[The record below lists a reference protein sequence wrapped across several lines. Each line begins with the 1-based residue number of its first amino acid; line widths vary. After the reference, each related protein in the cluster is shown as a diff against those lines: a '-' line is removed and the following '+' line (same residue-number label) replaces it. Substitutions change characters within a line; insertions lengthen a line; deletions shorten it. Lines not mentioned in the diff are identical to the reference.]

1 MSRGKPEEFN
11 PKRRPVR
18 GHSNRDPFE
27 AQGEPTNPSKSYG
40 PVVSR
45 SEEEDKLDVAYLYNQ
60 YFLNAKGD
68 Y

>member
-1 MSRGKPEEFN
+1 MARGRPEEFN

-27 AQGEPTNPSKSYG
+27 AQGEPTNPSRAYN
-40 PVVSR
+40 PVR
-45 SEEEDKLDVAYLYNQ
+45 SFTEEEDKLSQDYISNY
-60 YFLNAKGD
+60 YYEKG